1 MILKN
6 LTQYASCLLQSSGY
20 YLQDMKLI
28 GATGVRVSF
37 HDKGYTY
44 RTPNNG
50 GISLNKIA
58 TQGQSLAQIPTSYI
72 TLGSGTTQPT
82 FNDYSLESEIANKSS
97 IKYTTTNATFV
108 QDSGKLIFSAV
119 INNTGTEAINF
130 TEVVLGYLYGS
141 VSSFEYSD
149 TLIALTRDVIS
160 PTVIPAGASKN
171 ITVIID
177 FAAMS
182 TSVA

>member
-6 LTQYASCLLQSSGY
+6 LTQYASCLLQNSQY
-20 YLQDMKLI
+20 HLNDMKLI

-37 HDKGYTY
+37 HDNGYIY

-50 GISLNKIA
+50 GVSLNKIT
-58 TQGQSLAQIPTSYI
+58 TQGQSLDQIPTWYI
-72 TLGSGTTQPT
+72 TLGSGTTRPT
-82 FNDYSLESEIANKSS
+82 FNDYCLESEIANKSS

-119 INNTGTEAINF
+119 INNTGTEVINF

-141 VSSFEYSD
+141 ISSYQYSD
-149 TLIALTRDVIS
+149 TLIAITRDVIS
-160 PTVIPAGASKN
+160 PTVIPAGASKT
-171 ITVIID
+171 ITVVID

>member
-6 LTQYASCLLQSSGY
+6 LTQYASCLLQNPSY
-20 YLQDMKLI
+20 HLRDMKLI
-28 GATGVRVSF
+28 GAAGSVVSF
-37 HDKGYTY
+37 YANDYTY

-50 GISLNKIA
+50 GISLNRITTAGVNLTQVA
-58 TQGQSLAQIPTSYI
+58 TWYI

-82 FNDYSLESEIANKSS
+82 FNDYCLESEIANKSS

-130 TEVVLGYLYGS
+130 TEVVLAYFYGS
-141 VSSFEYSD
+141 MSSFNNSD
-149 TLIALTRDVIS
+149 TSIALTRDVIS
-160 PTVIPAGASKN
+160 PVTVEAGKSK
-171 ITVIID
+171 TVTVVID